1 MTLWRRITS
10 LFLPSARR
18 PLSARQPQFKNRE
31 VELGMEA
38 TDMKVVD
45 AANRRNQSLDRSNS
59 WNGSFTEA
67 TDRSVKTFKDD
78 ANYARDYHRLF
89 GTKDETS

>member
-1 MTLWRRITS
+1 MSLLRRILS
-10 LFLPSARR
+10 LFVPGPRR
-18 PLSARQPQFKNRE
+18 PLAMRQPQFQDRTA
-31 VELGMEA
+31 ELGMEA

-67 TDRSVKTFKDD
+67 TDRSVRSFKDD
-78 ANYARDYHRLF
+78 ANYARDYHRLY
-89 GTKDETS
+89 GAKDETS